1 MAEINPLPA
10 TTGKKEGASR
20 RLSLIDALPGLGV
33 ALCFSI
39 SAILVRNGL
48 NAYNSPLMGV
58 TIGIVASVLGYAPWL
73 WWISRRRKFSPVSR
87 SAIFYQALAGVLIG
101 LGTWARYIATD
112 LTEIGVVLALGRI
125 NTPMVLLLSPL
136 FFGRVKEPV
145 TLQVWIGAGL
155 IVAGSLVT
163 IFWG

>member
-1 MAEINPLPA
+1 MADIDPLPVP
-10 TTGKKEGASR
+10 TEKKDAVSQ
-20 RLSLIDALPGLGV
+20 RLSLVDALPGLGV
-33 ALCFSI
+33 AFCFSI

-73 WWISRRRKFSPVSR
+73 WWISRRRKFAPVSR
-87 SAIFYQALAGVLIG
+87 SAVFYQALAGVLIG

-145 TLQVWIGAGL
+145 NLQVWIGAGL